1 MRGRLELLEMTLGS
15 RGHLVQGIPF
25 ADKETDVKNTKLRE
39 KKKKRKKM
47 TEGFLEN
54 KYNSYGF
61 NLYKKL
67 IFGRKS
73 TKATTRNFPNDDA

>member
-1 MRGRLELLEMTLGS
+1 
-15 RGHLVQGIPF
+15 
-25 ADKETDVKNTKLRE
+25 
-39 KKKKRKKM
+39 M